1 MKKVLIALDYDQ
13 TAKKI
18 ADSGYALAKAL
29 GAQVTLVHVIADPV
43 YYSTTDYSPI
53 IGFVGFMDT
62 GQFQL
67 DSIDGLKGVSQHFLD
82 KIKHHLSDGNIQTQV
97 KEGDFADAIL
107 GTAKEIN
114 ADVIVIGSHSRR
126 WLEEVLMGSVTEK
139 VLHHTTVPLFI
150 VPTKKPK

>member
-1 MKKVLIALDYDQ
+1 MKKVLIALDYDH
-13 TAKKI
+13 TAKKV
-18 ADSGYALAKAL
+18 ADSGYALARAL

-82 KIKHHLSDGNIQTQV
+82 KIKHHLSDTNIQTQV

-107 GTAKEIN
+107 RTAKEKN